1 MKLKIPFLLRSWI
14 VRILVIAVV
23 IVLGWIIVRSLIKV
37 GAIPSATDQ
46 IQQTTPNLDKRQQVF
61 FMQAPGQGCA
71 TRKQPVVQA
80 LLQDLASAQKQVH
93 IAMYSFTIDEVADAL
108 VHAKEC
114 GIPVDLVME
123 SDNMDS
129 TAVKQL
135 ITAGISIRGDE
146 VDSLMHDKF
155 LVIDD
160 RIVWTGSMNMTYT
173 SLCEDLNNMVR
184 IVDPY
189 LAEKYDAE
197 FSEMFDQGLFG
208 WESPVDP
215 QVMPA
220 VIDSCSLGVYFSPE
234 DHVQQQILDMIGIA
248 QSSIEFLGYSFTS
261 DPIADALIEKSG
273 QGVKVRG
280 IMDAVSAASNIG
292 TEYDTFRQAGLDV
305 RLASTIGVMHHKV
318 FIIDGQL
325 VMLGSYNFTRSAE
338 EDNDENLLILH
349 NPDIAREFQVEFERI
364 YSTAKP

>member
-1 MKLKIPFLLRSWI
+1 MKIPFLLRSWI

-23 IVLGWIIVRSLIKV
+23 IVLGWIIVRSLIQV
-37 GAIPSATDQ
+37 GAIPSSTNQ
-46 IQQTTPNLDKRQQVF
+46 LQETNPILREPQQVF
-61 FMQAPGQGCA
+61 FMRAPGEGCA
-71 TRKQPVVQA
+71 TSQQPVVQA
-80 LLQDLASAQKQVH
+80 MLQDLASAHSRVD
-93 IAMYSFTIDEVADAL
+93 IAMYSFTINEVANAL
-108 VHAKEC
+108 TQVKQR
-114 GIPVDLVME
+114 GVPVELVME

-129 TAVKQL
+129 AAVKQML
-135 ITAGISIRGDE
+135 SAGIPIRGDE
-146 VDSLMHDKF
+146 VDSLMHEKF

-184 IVDPY
+184 IEDPS
-189 LAEKYDAE
+189 LAGRYDAE

-208 WESPVDP
+208 WDSPVDP

-220 VIDSCSLGVYFSPE
+220 VIDSRSLGVYFSPE

-261 DPIADALIEKSG
+261 DPIADELIEKSE
-273 QGVKVRG
+273 QGVEVRG

-292 TEYDTFRQAGLDV
+292 TEYDTFRQAGMDV
-305 RLASTIGVMHHKV
+305 RLASTIGAMHHKV

-349 NPDIAREFQVEFERI
+349 NPDIASEFQIEFERI
-364 YSTAKP
+364 SSSAKP